1 MTTNRM
7 VLLIG
12 LAAMLMIAA
21 SAHLVARY
29 FPPNV
34 SADAREQFGT
44 ESSQPVVLKSF
55 ESKRSHDDCS

>member
-21 SAHLVARY
+21 SAHIVARY
-29 FPPNV
+29 FPASV
-34 SADAREQFGT
+34 SADAWEQFNT
-44 ESSQPVVLKSF
+44 ESAQPVVLG
-55 ESKRSHDDCS
+55 ESKRSDDDCS

>member
-12 LAAMLMIAA
+12 LAAMLVIAA

-29 FPPNV
+29 FPANV
-34 SADAREQFGT
+34 SADAREQFDT
-44 ESSQPVVLKSF
+44 ESS
-55 ESKRSHDDCS
+55 